1 MDIIPYRY
9 TLINTFLHFSTEI
22 NFYILNFYIVLY
34 YFEKITLLFFSGG
47 AFYIV
52 IGRGAQANR
61 SWSNGRIFAF

>member
-22 NFYILNFYIVLY
+22 NFYIVLY